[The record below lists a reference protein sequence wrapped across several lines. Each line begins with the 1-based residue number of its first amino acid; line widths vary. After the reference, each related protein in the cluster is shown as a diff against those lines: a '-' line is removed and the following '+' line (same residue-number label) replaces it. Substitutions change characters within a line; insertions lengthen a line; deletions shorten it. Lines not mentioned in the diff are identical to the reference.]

1 MVLRIIFLS
10 TDGCCIKVLLL
21 FARSCFGFNNAFSL
35 NFAERSELGDL
46 SQLFLLLCR
55 VNLIVEPEC
64 IVHDIVHDA
73 LLLECRLRLLLFL
86 ALSSC
91 SATAWR

>member
-10 TDGCCIKVLLL
+10 TDRCCIKVLLL
-21 FARSCFGFNNAFSL
+21 FARSYFGFINAFL
-35 NFAERSELGDL
+35 LYLAERCDLGDL

-64 IVHDIVHDA
+64 IVHNIVHDA
-73 LLLECRLRLLLFL
+73 LLLECGLRLLLFL